1 MSWYWYLVIAGG
13 VILILLLIA
22 LFGNSK
28 IKKYAYQL
36 VVNAEKLVG
45 SGNGQ
50 EKYDLVIKK
59 LSELTKGMIPEA
71 WLKAAANWAV
81 KRMKVLLEENTESAE
96 KHLTEVSNNET
107 IQNSGE

>member
-1 MSWYWYLVIAGG
+1 MNWYWYLVIAAA
-13 VILILLLIA
+13 VVLVLLVVA

-28 IKKYAYQL
+28 LKSWAYQL

-45 SGNGQ
+45 SGKGE
-50 EKYDLVIKK
+50 EKYNLVVKK

-81 KRMKVLLEENTESAE
+81 KRMKALLAENTESAE
-96 KHLTEVSNNET
+96 KHLAEELDNET